1 MTGPCWT
8 DTKNGIEVAEKIIGS
23 FSVDR
28 LTLLFTMPDSETVS
42 GVSEN
47 IKILISRQET

>member
-1 MTGPCWT
+1 MAGPAIT

-28 LTLLFTMPDSETVS
+28 LTLLFSMPDPEIPS
-42 GVSEN
+42 GFSEN
-47 IKILISRQET
+47 IKILTTR